1 MDLLTFW
8 RSLCLAAIVFGALP
22 GPAAGQART
31 VPRQARNGLADST
44 KVYTYVE
51 QMPQLPGYG
60 GSGAAVAAAIRER
73 LSAAGAGGCGDSRV
87 FVTFVVTAAGAV
99 TDARLL
105 KGVGG
110 SCDEATLAA
119 VRQLPPFTPG
129 RQHGCPVAVSY
140 TVLVSMRARVKKN

>member
-1 MDLLTFW
+1 
-8 RSLCLAAIVFGALP
+8 
-22 GPAAGQART
+22 
-31 VPRQARNGLADST
+31 
-44 KVYTYVE
+44 
-51 QMPQLPGYG
+51 MPQLPGYG